1 MSELFDT
8 HAPGYDAD
16 SFHPLVADTLVDGL
30 SRGPSLLVDVA
41 TGTGAAAF
49 AALRLNPAA
58 VLAVDFSPAMIK
70 QARQK
75 AARLDPE
82 GRISWQVAPAVPL
95 PLDDA
100 SADAV
105 VCASALH
112 FLGAAALAD
121 WRRVL
126 RPGGRL
132 AFSISL
138 AQRLRRDGA
147 FGELMPRDL
156 ALPSTAE
163 EAAALATD
171 AGFHAAT
178 AHLVTSHDG
187 DRVRE
192 VFAVFAEG

>member
-1 MSELFDT
+1 MSELFDAQ
-8 HAPGYDAD
+8 APGYDAD

-30 SRGPSLLVDVA
+30 SPGPSLLVDVA

-49 AALRLNPAA
+49 ASLRLDPAA
-58 VLAVDFSPAMIK
+58 VLAVDFSPAMIE
-70 QARQK
+70 QAHRK
-75 AARLDPE
+75 AARLDPG

-95 PLDDA
+95 PLDDS

-126 RPGGRL
+126 RPGGQL

-138 AQRLRRDGA
+138 AQRLHRNGA
-147 FGELMPRDL
+147 FGELMPQDL
-156 ALPSTAE
+156 TLPSTAD

-171 AGFHAAT
+171 AGFVSAT
-178 AHLVTSHDG
+178 ARTVTSHDG